1 MTTFS
6 TTRYAYAL
14 LLAAGLLV
22 GLSSKNLYGQTPK
35 SPSRL
40 GVDRVRLA
48 DDRWLYGFVLK
59 ADDSGL
65 LVAVERAWMQVTYP
79 DLYTQQLLNEQA
91 AQEAA
96 TKQLVGRVK
105 AWMQNRAA
113 DQLLVRF
120 LEIELERIEVID
132 PQLQQEQPLFLSVVL
147 QPSEYKS
154 YHIAEANARKAAGLA
169 FAHGIDA
176 VTITPATALVKM
188 LEQLHVDAAS
198 EQVDLTAE
206 LPARVVQ
213 SDRVWAAKQALVEF
227 HYRKP
232 LEFQGTSEKL
242 FALGEQIAV
251 ANLVQGLMQSSDLNV
266 IQSVG
271 RELGLPEFA
280 SRKADSPWWQ
290 QATLAAE
297 KEGIRGVL
305 IAKLEQDL
313 RTDRVEVQRVFLAQ
327 FDQQWFPVAQFSAVC
342 VPSQQSPESLE
353 RLLQDPQVA
362 TVQSLAVQLG
372 VTDQIASAL
381 RHGAATQR
389 ALEETSSQFSKF
401 LNTHIRHLDGP
412 LLEF

>member
-120 LEIELERIEVID
+120 
-132 PQLQQEQPLFLSVVL
+132 
-147 QPSEYKS
+147 
-154 YHIAEANARKAAGLA
+154 
-169 FAHGIDA
+169 
-176 VTITPATALVKM
+176 
-188 LEQLHVDAAS
+188 
-198 EQVDLTAE
+198 
-206 LPARVVQ
+206 
-213 SDRVWAAKQALVEF
+213 
-227 HYRKP
+227 
-232 LEFQGTSEKL
+232 
-242 FALGEQIAV
+242 
-251 ANLVQGLMQSSDLNV
+251 
-266 IQSVG
+266 
-271 RELGLPEFA
+271 
-280 SRKADSPWWQ
+280 
-290 QATLAAE
+290 
-297 KEGIRGVL
+297 
-305 IAKLEQDL
+305 
-313 RTDRVEVQRVFLAQ
+313 
-327 FDQQWFPVAQFSAVC
+327 
-342 VPSQQSPESLE
+342 
-353 RLLQDPQVA
+353 
-362 TVQSLAVQLG
+362 
-372 VTDQIASAL
+372 
-381 RHGAATQR
+381 
-389 ALEETSSQFSKF
+389 
-401 LNTHIRHLDGP
+401 
-412 LLEF
+412 